1 MLEAGLLDTALI
13 NSYNSFWL
21 ALLAK
26 RSFFLTVKER
36 YLRKPTFNNL
46 CDPFGSPSGGQKPQG
61 REDVAGYAIASA
73 RVLVSSA
80 EPVP

>member
-26 RSFFLTVKER
+26 RSFFLLLKKGIFENLSSKQKKER
-36 YLRKPTFNNL
+36 KKYILLSNIYLYSFAKIHIIFIKL
-46 CDPFGSPSGGQKPQG
+46 IYILKFYYK
-61 REDVAGYAIASA
+61 
-73 RVLVSSA
+73 
-80 EPVP
+80 

>member
-26 RSFFLTVKER
+26 RNFFLLLKKGIFENLPSKQKKER
-36 YLRKPTFNNL
+36 KKYILLSNIYLYSFAKIHIIFIKL
-46 CDPFGSPSGGQKPQG
+46 IYILKFYYK
-61 REDVAGYAIASA
+61 
-73 RVLVSSA
+73 
-80 EPVP
+80 